1 MPLYKYNKDNITNF
15 FKEKHGEK
23 FDYSKVDYVDL
34 HTHVII
40 TCKKHNHTFTQS
52 PRKHLEGK
60 GGCIKCAH
68 ELRNTSIKKNEKQ
81 FLKEAKA
88 KFGDKFTYHSYIDQI
103 TEMRITC
110 PDHGDFHILPR
121 YHVFNQYG
129 CPKCATEA
137 QSSKLKKT
145 FTDFITQATDVH
157 GDKFTYSE
165 NSFIDYT
172 TKMEIICHIHGAFK
186 QKPRYHV
193 AGKGCPEC
201 GKHSFKDSKP
211 GIMYYLSINN
221 GQAYKIGITNK
232 TIQDRFYLP
241 DLEQI
246 SVLKTWEYSD
256 GAECR
261 KAERKILQ
269 DYKQFKYTGP
279 SLLSSGNTELFSIDI
294 LNLDQTQTQ
303 T

>member
-1 MPLYKYNKDNITNF
+1 MPLYKYNKDNIIDF

-23 FDYSKVDYVDL
+23 FDYSKVMYIDL
-34 HTHVII
+34 QTHVTIK
-40 TCKKHNHTFTQS
+40 CKKHNHTFTQS

-60 GGCIKCAH
+60 GGCIKCAS
-68 ELRNTSIKKNEKQ
+68 ELRNISIKKTEEQ

-88 KFGDKFTYHSYIDQI
+88 KFGDKLIYHNYVDQ
-103 TEMRITC
+103 TTKMQITC
-110 PDHGDFHILPR
+110 PEHGDFYILPR
-121 YHVFNQYG
+121 YHIFNQYG
-129 CPKCATEA
+129 CPKCAIAA
-137 QSSKLKKT
+137 QSRQMKKT
-145 FTDFITQATDVH
+145 FTDFITQATKAH
-157 GDKFTYSE
+157 GDKFTYNE
-165 NSFIDYT
+165 DSFVDYDN
-172 TKMEIICHIHGAFK
+172 KIEITCPIHGVFK
-186 QKPRYHV
+186 QKPKYHV
-193 AGKGCPEC
+193 TGKGCPEC

-232 TIQDRFYLP
+232 TIQERFYLP

-269 DYKQFKYTGP
+269 NYKQYKYTGP
-279 SLLSSGNTELFSIDI
+279 NLLSSGNSELFTIDV
-294 LNLDQTQTQ
+294 LGLDLKDTT
-303 T
+303 